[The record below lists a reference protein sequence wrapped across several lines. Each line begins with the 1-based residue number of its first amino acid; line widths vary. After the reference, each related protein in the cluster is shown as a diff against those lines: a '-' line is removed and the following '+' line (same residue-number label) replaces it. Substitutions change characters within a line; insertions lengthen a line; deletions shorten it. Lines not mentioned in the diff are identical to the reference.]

1 MQSNNSRSV
10 PQVIKTSNSSLHKHD
25 DTPST
30 HDLSKKLA
38 PLELQSEG
46 YVKQQNL
53 IKDKALYRFER
64 EMNLTQFKELMN
76 AFQERSSQGGK
87 LTIDEFKEEFA
98 KVLNSKMSE
107 EQLALILMRIGI
119 RGEFVTWDAFCNFML
134 LRVQDSSHG
143 KETNELL
150 SPLFFPSKSLG
161 LGRPLITPHKEMI
174 IGFYH
179 LESQQRYITISRDAT
194 LCHWTET
201 FKLQKCFPNFIQTT
215 SSRNFV
221 DSPSPKLL
229 PHRAL
234 NNIEQSNQVWVISF
248 VFMLE
253 LKKWIFSTDTHELLF
268 YDHATL
274 QLIAKININS
284 LALCMDYYHVKQSDK
299 FNSEFGNADSI
310 LLVGDDQ
317 GEVIIMHFESD
328 KLFQAF
334 ASNSKKVLQLEKT
347 LFSFIFRKKLH
358 NDWVKQINYDPNFKF
373 FFSVSP
379 DPKDSLVCGK
389 FQGQKWKFVSSSVN
403 KGINSFGLCTFP
415 VALITGGAD
424 HKIRI
429 WNPRRIT
436 NPQASLKGHLSPISD
451 VQVNKILGHFISIS
465 TDKIIKIWDIRS
477 QICLQTLSTGYIHR
491 PEDYLSFLKIVNQ
504 PDGTVRIFCGSSL
517 LLEFLMEKT
526 PTDSLKTSH
535 PAPIR
540 SIICNPMCNMIISLC
555 DNSYIHVW

>member
-201 FKLQKCFPNFIQTT
+201 FKLQKCFPNFM
-215 SSRNFV
+215 F
-221 DSPSPKLL
+221 
-229 PHRAL
+229 
-234 NNIEQSNQVWVISF
+234 
-248 VFMLE
+248 
-253 LKKWIFSTDTHELLF
+253 
-268 YDHATL
+268 
-274 QLIAKININS
+274 
-284 LALCMDYYHVKQSDK
+284 
-299 FNSEFGNADSI
+299 
-310 LLVGDDQ
+310 
-317 GEVIIMHFESD
+317 
-328 KLFQAF
+328 
-334 ASNSKKVLQLEKT
+334 
-347 LFSFIFRKKLH
+347 
-358 NDWVKQINYDPNFKF
+358 
-373 FFSVSP
+373 
-379 DPKDSLVCGK
+379 
-389 FQGQKWKFVSSSVN
+389 
-403 KGINSFGLCTFP
+403 
-415 VALITGGAD
+415 
-424 HKIRI
+424 
-429 WNPRRIT
+429 
-436 NPQASLKGHLSPISD
+436 
-451 VQVNKILGHFISIS
+451 
-465 TDKIIKIWDIRS
+465 
-477 QICLQTLSTGYIHR
+477 
-491 PEDYLSFLKIVNQ
+491 
-504 PDGTVRIFCGSSL
+504 
-517 LLEFLMEKT
+517 
-526 PTDSLKTSH
+526 
-535 PAPIR
+535 
-540 SIICNPMCNMIISLC
+540 
-555 DNSYIHVW
+555 